1 MTIAAVVTAAG
12 SGSRLGH
19 PAPKALVPVAGTPMV
34 VWAAAAAARVCG
46 RVIVTAPL
54 ESLAEF
60 EEVLN
65 NAGLQAIVVPGGS
78 DRQESVALGL
88 AAIGSDDGEGW
99 DAIVVHDAARPFAP
113 IDVFERAL
121 AGLDDADGVIPVVPV
136 VDTVVRT
143 GSGLPIYLDRS
154 ELQAVQTPQAFKPD
168 ALLDAHA
175 RAARDG
181 VSATDDGALLAHYGY
196 RVATCEGDLASRKI
210 TYVEDIHHAERAG
223 APS

>member
-12 SGSRLGH
+12 SGSRLGSSV
-19 PAPKALVPVAGTPMV
+19 PKALVPVAGTPMV
-34 VWAAAAAARVCG
+34 VWAASAASRVCD

-54 ESLAEF
+54 ASLTEF
-60 EEVLN
+60 EDALN
-65 NAGLQAIVVPGGS
+65 AAGIHAMVVEGGA

-113 IDVFERAL
+113 TDVFERAL
-121 AGLDDADGVIPVVPV
+121 AGLDDADGVIPVIPV

-154 ELQAVQTPQAFKPD
+154 ELSSVQTPQAFRPD

-196 RVATCEGDLASRKI
+196 RVATCEGDLASRKV
-210 TYVEDIHHAERAG
+210 TYPEDIEQLERAG
-223 APS
+223 VRT